1 MGVFRYLN
9 EQGGRIWMKVD
20 DDKVQVSGTIW
31 FDKAARVF
39 LGGNRIILLE
49 KIQAL
54 GQQPSCPDIL

>member
-1 MGVFRYLN
+1 
-9 EQGGRIWMKVD
+9 MKVD

-39 LGGNRIILLE
+39 LGGNRIKMLE

-54 GQQPSCPDIL
+54 EQQPSCLDIL